1 MKVRYI
7 GPLSQVE
14 YGGFGRFNK
23 GEEIKVDPKKG
34 YLLLQLGFEEIIDKP
49 AKVKPAKVKP
59 AKVSDTVGG
68 VYLDGEPDIDE
79 TEDSALE
86 SENIE
91 SEIKEIEEE

>member
-49 AKVKPAKVKP
+49 AKVKPAKVN
-59 AKVSDTVGG
+59 DTIGG